1 MPDQVEAVS
10 DEQGERF
17 ERLVAAHERRA
28 QPPPLWER
36 LLTPATVALS
46 AIGIGITIWQAN
58 VQQETSAQQFERTMR
73 QNQYADIVSGMASSS
88 VGVQVNSIRALVQHV
103 REPANYG
110 DDADLQEQAAIN
122 AAQTL
127 TAFIEDESS
136 VPGQEGLSDYR
147 DPQPVVVARA
157 LDQLVELTGLK
168 ETADDADQIRFP
180 GISVD
185 LSRGNFHGVSARDFA
200 PEGSFGAVGADF
212 RNASVTGWDLSE
224 AASVNLSSA
233 FFTCADLQQSN
244 LGTAVVS
251 AADFTGANLRGA
263 DLSGVQ
269 GLTSEQLVGTLTGPE
284 TRLPTGVQAP
294 PQEEAWGVTQD
305 GDSFSTS
312 PACRF
317 LVDRMTN
324 LLAGSGYSS
333 RLPCAGRSPW
343 PIVLERSER
352 VALDRVCRLRD
363 SLPTP

>member
-1 MPDQVEAVS
+1 MSDQADSVPEGQ
-10 DEQGERF
+10 DQRF
-17 ERLVAAHERRA
+17 ERLVAAHERQA

-46 AIGIGITIWQAN
+46 AIGIGFTIWQAN

-103 REPANYG
+103 REPVNYG
-110 DDADLQEQAAIN
+110 DDPQLQEQAAIN

-136 VPGQEGLSDYR
+136 VAGHEGLTDYR

-168 ETADDADQIRFP
+168 ETEEATDEIRFP
-180 GISVD
+180 DISVD
-185 LSRGNFHGVSARDFA
+185 LARGNFHGVSARDFA

-212 RNASVTGWDLSE
+212 RSALVTGWDLSG
-224 AASVNLSSA
+224 AGSVNLSSA
-233 FFTCADLQQSN
+233 FFTCADLQQSD
-244 LGTAVVS
+244 LGTAVVA

-263 DLSGVQ
+263 DLSGVE
-269 GLTSEQLVGTLTGPE
+269 GLTTEQLTGALVGPA
-284 TRLPTGVQAP
+284 TRLPPGVDPP
-294 PQEEAWGVTQD
+294 PQPGWGVTQD
-305 GDSFSTS
+305 GDSYRAS

-333 RLPCAGRSPW
+333 RLPCAGKSQW
-343 PIVLERSER
+343 PVVLERSER
-352 VALDRVCRLRD
+352 VALERVCRLRAT
-363 SLPTP
+363 LPTL

>member
-1 MPDQVEAVS
+1 M
-10 DEQGERF
+10 
-17 ERLVAAHERRA
+17 
-28 QPPPLWER
+28 
-36 LLTPATVALS
+36 ALS

-168 ETADDADQIRFP
+168 ETAEEADQIRFP

-212 RNASVTGWDLSE
+212 RNASVTGWDLSG
-224 AASVNLSSA
+224 AAYVNLSSA

-244 LGTAVVS
+244 LGTAVVA

-269 GLTSEQLVGTLTGPE
+269 GLTSEQLVGALTAPGLGYRPE
-284 TRLPTGVQAP
+284 SRHHRREKRGASRRTATASARRP
-294 PQEEAWGVTQD
+294 PAG
-305 GDSFSTS
+305 SSS
-312 PACRF
+312 
-317 LVDRMTN
+317 DRMTN
-324 LLAGSGYSS
+324 LLAGSGF
-333 RLPCAGRSPW
+333 GSPTAVRGQV
-343 PIVLERSER
+343 P
-352 VALDRVCRLRD
+352 VADR
-363 SLPTP
+363 P

>member
-1 MPDQVEAVS
+1 MADQVNAMS
-10 DEQGERF
+10 DAQSERF
-17 ERLVAAHERRA
+17 ERLVVAAERRA

-36 LLTPATVALS
+36 LVTPATVALS
-46 AIGIGITIWQAN
+46 AVGIGLTIWQAN

-103 REPANYG
+103 RDPANYG
-110 DDADLQEQAAIN
+110 SDTDLQEQAAVN

-136 VPGQEGLSDYR
+136 VPGQKGLSDYR
-147 DPQPVVVARA
+147 DPQPVVVSRA

-168 ETADDADQIRFP
+168 ESAAEGDQVRFP

-185 LSRGNFHGVSARDFA
+185 LSRGDFHGVSARDFA
-200 PEGSFGAVGADF
+200 PEGSFWAVGADF
-212 RNASVTGWDLSE
+212 RNASVTGWDLSGTVQ
-224 AASVNLSSA
+224 ANLSSA

-244 LGTAVVS
+244 LGSSVVA

-269 GLTSEQLVGTLTGPE
+269 GLTSAQLVGALTGPE
-284 TRLPTGVQAP
+284 TRLPTGVEAP
-294 PQEEAWGVTQD
+294 PVEDAWGVTQD
-305 GDSFSTS
+305 GDRFSAS

-317 LVDRMTN
+317 LWI
-324 LLAGSGYSS
+324 A
-333 RLPCAGRSPW
+333 
-343 PIVLERSER
+343 
-352 VALDRVCRLRD
+352 
-363 SLPTP
+363 

>member
-157 LDQLVELTGLK
+157 LDQLVELT
-168 ETADDADQIRFP
+168 R
-180 GISVD
+180 
-185 LSRGNFHGVSARDFA
+185 
-200 PEGSFGAVGADF
+200 
-212 RNASVTGWDLSE
+212 
-224 AASVNLSSA
+224 
-233 FFTCADLQQSN
+233 
-244 LGTAVVS
+244 
-251 AADFTGANLRGA
+251 
-263 DLSGVQ
+263 
-269 GLTSEQLVGTLTGPE
+269 
-284 TRLPTGVQAP
+284 
-294 PQEEAWGVTQD
+294 
-305 GDSFSTS
+305 
-312 PACRF
+312 
-317 LVDRMTN
+317 
-324 LLAGSGYSS
+324 
-333 RLPCAGRSPW
+333 
-343 PIVLERSER
+343 
-352 VALDRVCRLRD
+352 
-363 SLPTP
+363 